1 MSDSALNIQLKRLI
15 RAHMNFLSL
24 EKKKEGAVL
33 NAVATIIDQTIDIN
47 TKESLNCSDFQL
59 YAASLNEKTS
69 NRKSK
74 GVFYTDDDV
83 VEYIIGNTYLNYI
96 HDDVQNVFP
105 IDVCVREMLCS
116 EEKDVD
122 KLLKASVFD
131 PTCGTGQF
139 LLPALKIKI
148 SLLDK
153 GIKDDKSTL
162 NLLKTIHGNDIDSL
176 SIKIAM
182 VRLFFWVLPLLSEVN
197 SYQKAASILKAN
209 FLCIDYVMPITNKK
223 IYNIIIGNPPYVEY
237 GKLEVVPP
245 KRLGNAY
252 ANVVFNSLEQLSK
265 DGVMGYIIPLS
276 FVSTPRMSDLRKEI
290 IGRSKKMIVV
300 NFADRPDCLFTQVH
314 QKLTIL
320 IAVKGR
326 SICKT
331 YSSNY
336 YYWYKS
342 ERTKLFNECAVYPTK
357 YEFEGFI
364 PKIGN
369 PVEES
374 IFGKIL
380 KRQED
385 VDFLKLQVIGKGN
398 ADVCLNMR
406 GTFWMKAFDINP
418 GSKEYNTYSFSK
430 EMQPYIICLLNSSLF
445 FFFWIVVSDCWHITG
460 KELGNIRIRTDVDL
474 GPFKRLSEKLLNK
487 LEETKKYIG
496 TVQCD
501 FEYKHKF
508 CKKEIDAIDDQLA
521 QAYCLTPVELDYI
534 KGYQLKYR
542 MNDGE
547 E

>member
-1 MSDSALNIQLKRLI
+1 
-15 RAHMNFLSL
+15 
-24 EKKKEGAVL
+24 
-33 NAVATIIDQTIDIN
+33 
-47 TKESLNCSDFQL
+47 
-59 YAASLNEKTS
+59 
-69 NRKSK
+69 
-74 GVFYTDDDV
+74 
-83 VEYIIGNTYLNYI
+83 
-96 HDDVQNVFP
+96 
-105 IDVCVREMLCS
+105 
-116 EEKDVD
+116 
-122 KLLKASVFD
+122 
-131 PTCGTGQF
+131 
-139 LLPALKIKI
+139 
-148 SLLDK
+148 
-153 GIKDDKSTL
+153 
-162 NLLKTIHGNDIDSL
+162 
-176 SIKIAM
+176 
-182 VRLFFWVLPLLSEVN
+182 
-197 SYQKAASILKAN
+197 
-209 FLCIDYVMPITNKK
+209 MPITNKK
-223 IYNIIIGNPPYVEY
+223 TYNIIIGNPPYVEY

-398 ADVCLNMR
+398 ANVCLNMR

>member
-1 MSDSALNIQLKRLI
+1 MSEPALIIQLQRLI
-15 RAHMNFLSL
+15 KSHMNYLSL
-24 EKKKEGAVL
+24 DKKREGAVL
-33 NAVATIIDQTIDIN
+33 NAVAKIIGQTIDIHSG
-47 TKESLNCSDFQL
+47 ESLNCSDFQIQ
-59 YAASLNEKTS
+59 AASLNEKTS
-69 NRKSK
+69 KRKSK

-96 HDDVQNVFP
+96 HCDVHNVFP
-105 IDVCVREMLCS
+105 IDICVREVLCS
-116 EEKDVD
+116 DDKDVD

-139 LLPALKIKI
+139 LLPALKIKV

-153 GIKDDKSTL
+153 GIKDDKSILT
-162 NLLKTIHGNDIDSL
+162 LLKTIHGNDIDPL
-176 SIKIAM
+176 STKIAM
-182 VRLFFWVLPLLSEVN
+182 VRLFFMVLPLFSDSK
-197 SYQKAASILKAN
+197 SYQKAASVLKGN
-209 FLCIDYVMPITNKK
+209 FSCIDYVMPIVNKK
-223 IYNIIIGNPPYVEY
+223 TYNIIIGNPPYVEY
-237 GKLEVVPP
+237 GKLDVVPP
-245 KRLGNAY
+245 KHLGNAY
-252 ANVVFNSLEQLSK
+252 ANVVFNSLGQLPK

-276 FVSTPRMSDLRKEI
+276 FVSTPRMSELRKEI
-290 IGRSKKMIVV
+290 NGKSKKMIVV

-326 SICKT
+326 NKCKT

-342 ERTKLFNECAVYPTK
+342 ERIKLFNECTVYPIK
-357 YEFEGFI
+357 YKFEGFI

-369 PVEES
+369 PIEES

-385 VDFLKLQVIGKGN
+385 VDFLKLQVFDKEN
-398 ADVCLNMR
+398 AKVCLNMR
-406 GTFWMKAFDINP
+406 GTFWMKTFDINP

-460 KELGNIRIRTDVDL
+460 KELGNIRIRTDIDL
-474 GPFKRLSEKLLNK
+474 TPFKSLSKKLLNK

-521 QAYCLTPVELDYI
+521 HAYCLTQVELDYI

-542 MNDGE
+542 MSDGE